1 MPGMRVVV
9 AGSSGLIGTSLV
21 AGLRQAG
28 HDVIRLVR
36 RLPQAPD
43 ERGWDPETGQLDADA
58 LDGADAVVNLCGA
71 GIGDKRWTPER
82 KRLLVHSR
90 VRPTEVLAEAVAAQG
105 VPVLAN
111 GSAVGFYGD
120 SGSKPVTESSPP
132 GTDFLAD
139 LCRQWEAATG
149 AAAQAGVRV
158 VLLRSG
164 LVLAPSGGLLGQL
177 RPLFSML
184 LGGRLGDGSQYFPWI
199 SLDDEVAAI
208 RFVLERPEVSGPVN
222 LTGPAPVTNAEFTRA
237 LGEALGRPAPWI
249 VPGFALRIVLGELAD
264 QVLGGQRAVPTV
276 LEAQGFTFQHPSIG
290 SALAAAVS
298 G

>member
-1 MPGMRVVV
+1 MRVVV

-28 HDVIRLVR
+28 HDVVRLVR

-43 ERGWDPETGQLDADA
+43 ERGWEPETGQLDADA

-90 VRPTEVLAEAVAAQG
+90 VRPTQVLAEAIAAKG

-120 SGSKPVTESSPP
+120 TGSKPVTETSAP
-132 GTDFLAD
+132 GTDFLAG

-149 AAAQAGVRV
+149 AAARAGARV

-177 RPLFSML
+177 RPLFSLL

-276 LEAQGFTFQHPSIG
+276 LEAHGFTFQHPSIG
-290 SALAAAVS
+290 AALAAAVS

>member
-1 MPGMRVVV
+1 MRVVV

-21 AGLRQAG
+21 AALRQAE
-28 HDVIRLVR
+28 HDVVRLVR
-36 RLPQAPD
+36 RVPAAPD

-82 KRLLVHSR
+82 KRQLVHSR
-90 VRPTEVLAEAVAAQG
+90 VRPTRVLAEAVAKQG

-120 SGSKPVTESSPP
+120 SGPKPVTEASGP

-139 LCRQWEAATG
+139 LCRRWEAATEP
-149 AAAQAGVRV
+149 AAQAGARV

-164 LVLAPSGGLLGQL
+164 AVLSPAGGLLGQL
-177 RPLFSML
+177 RPLFAML
-184 LGGRLGDGSQYFPWI
+184 LGGRFGDGTQYLPWI

-208 RFVLERPEVSGPVN
+208 RFVLERPEVAGPVN

-249 VPGFALRIVLGELAD
+249 VPRFALRTVLGELAE
-264 QVLGGQRAVPTV
+264 QALGGQRALPTV
-276 LEAQGFTFQHPSIG
+276 LEAQGFTFQHPSVG
-290 SALAAAVS
+290 AALAAAVS
-298 G
+298 S

>member
-1 MPGMRVVV
+1 MRVVV

-28 HDVIRLVR
+28 HDVVRLVR

-90 VRPTEVLAEAVAAQG
+90 VRPTQVLAEAVAAKG

-120 SGSKPVTESSPP
+120 TGSKPVTETSAP
-132 GTDFLAD
+132 GTDFLAG

-149 AAAQAGVRV
+149 AAAQAGARV

-177 RPLFSML
+177 RPLFSLL

-290 SALAAAVS
+290 AALAAAVS

>member
-1 MPGMRVVV
+1 MHVVV

-21 AGLRQAG
+21 VGLRQAG
-28 HDVIRLVR
+28 HDVVRLVR

-90 VRPTEVLAEAVAAQG
+90 VRPTQVLAEAVAAKG

-120 SGSKPVTESSPP
+120 SGPKPVTETSAP

-149 AAAQAGVRV
+149 AAARAGARV

-177 RPLFSML
+177 RPLFSLL
-184 LGGRLGDGSQYFPWI
+184 LGGKLGDGSQYFPWI

-264 QVLGGQRAVPTV
+264 QILGGQRAVPTV

-290 SALAAAVS
+290 AALAAAVS
-298 G
+298 E

>member
-1 MPGMRVVV
+1 MRVVV

-21 AGLRQAG
+21 AALRQAG
-28 HDVIRLVR
+28 HEVVRLVR
-36 RLPQAPD
+36 RIPTAPD
-43 ERGWDPETGQLDADA
+43 ERGWDPEGGQLDADA

-82 KRLLVHSR
+82 KRQLVHSR
-90 VRPTEVLAEAVAAQG
+90 VRPTEVLAEAVAERG

-120 SGSKPVTESSPP
+120 SGSKPVTEASEP
-132 GTDFLAD
+132 GADFLSD
-139 LCRQWEAATG
+139 LCQRWEAATRPAADAG
-149 AAAQAGVRV
+149 ARV
-158 VLLRSG
+158 VRLRSG
-164 LVLAPSGGLLGQL
+164 LVISPSGGLLGQL

-184 LGGRLGDGSQYFPWI
+184 LGGRLGDGTQYMSWI

-208 RFVLERPEVSGPVN
+208 RFVLERPEVAGPVN

-249 VPGFALRIVLGELAD
+249 VPGFALRIALGELAD
-264 QVLGGQRAVPTV
+264 QALTGQRALPTV
-276 LEAQGFTFQHPSIG
+276 LESAGFAFQHPSVG
-290 SALAAAVS
+290 AALAAAVS
-298 G
+298 S

>member
-1 MPGMRVVV
+1 MRVVV

-28 HDVIRLVR
+28 HNVVRLVR

-90 VRPTEVLAEAVAAQG
+90 VRPTQVLAEAVAAKG

-120 SGSKPVTESSPP
+120 TGSKPVTETSAP
-132 GTDFLAD
+132 GTDFLAG

-149 AAAQAGVRV
+149 AAAQAGARV

-177 RPLFSML
+177 RPLFSLL

-290 SALAAAVS
+290 AALAAAVS